1 MRAEI
6 TQSARW
12 PHCAR
17 QNPGPGFYNPKM
29 IPTTPV
35 HQPRSISRALR
46 GTGMALAAALALG
59 GLTLSPGNA
68 SLASAAEPENSSL
81 VGQEFVF
88 TSPSGSNWTVPAGV
102 SVVVVGL
109 RGGTGGGTWGAN
121 GGRGADFAVRVP
133 VKTGDVLTVYAGQHA
148 TGKNDKRDGGKG
160 FINGG
165 TGGKGSLSGS
175 HGGGGGGAGA
185 VKLNGELIAVAAG
198 GGGGGGYSGKPNI
211 GIKDLTTAFEAA
223 GGYKGLNKPEGSF
236 THISGGEGAAL
247 YRGGVSGA
255 TAGQGSTPGAIGE
268 NGKDQPSFAGYRKS
282 GTGGGNA
289 GYFTGGGGGGGGG
302 GGWPASGT
310 GGGGGRK
317 FQHYA
322 GGSGGGA
329 GMNWVKSG
337 VPGLQIDSDAQRPED
352 MHDYFGPL
360 AAPGTAKIFVPV
372 TTTIKASA
380 PIKVQ
385 LGQDLPLRVRTADTR
400 VPNAPLRGSILITE
414 GDWQMGKDTYRLFKT
429 TSGDQTISVPTGTA
443 PKTQLNVGTHTLTVS
458 YWQSQ
463 YDTSRDYQPTAQ
475 TTVTFEVVAPEPDPD
490 PVTPGDASAGGEG
503 TSSGDGT
510 SSGEQTADSQ
520 ASSDSGGD
528 GSGQESDA
536 QGTGDAESGSQDAD
550 PAPEPPTP
558 TAVSTTTE
566 LTLDNA
572 PTHYG
577 DLAWL
582 TTKVTPSGASLSM
595 IGAAVTLEVD
605 GIDHLTMPLLPPL
618 EEGIFTSF
626 LPATLPVGTHLVRA
640 KYLGTTGDG
649 VGDGGSLPS
658 ASETLQIVIER
669 APTATAI
676 TSAPSTVSAFEPFDV
691 EATVT
696 KTGIGTGF
704 DGSAVLLANGSP
716 LMYVDLDADTAR
728 FEGVVAP
735 PGTTELTVAYLGDA
749 AGNFALSTS
758 PVSAITL
765 TDVATQTTLEQS
777 THVARADQAVT
788 FTATVTNVSPSHT
801 EDPRGELEV
810 LFDGEVV
817 LTIPTGLDDD
827 PESGDGEARFEIEGS
842 GFTLGTHDVQARF
855 VPAQGFAESQSPEG
869 ENSLQVLG
877 IETVLTPEHTQLSG
891 TPGHPVTVRVNATVA
906 DDAPAPASRA
916 ASPAAAGDPVDGYV
930 QAFVGDTPLG
940 DPFEVEHGQ
949 ADIALSGLGVGTHE
963 VELRFTAFE
972 AFTLR
977 SAATVQVRVTADAS
991 TGTGLSN
998 TGGVNP
1004 APLLLGAAA
1013 LLALGAGALILRRKP
1028 TKTN

>member
-1 MRAEI
+1 
-6 TQSARW
+6 
-12 PHCAR
+12 
-17 QNPGPGFYNPKM
+17 
-29 IPTTPV
+29 
-35 HQPRSISRALR
+35 
-46 GTGMALAAALALG
+46 MALAAALALG

-372 TTTIKASA
+372 TTTIKANA

-463 YDTSRDYQPTAQ
+463 YDTSRDYQPTASA
-475 TTVTFEVVAPEPDPD
+475 TVTFEVTAPEPTPD
-490 PVTPGDASAGGEG
+490 PATPGDATADD
-503 TSSGDGT
+503 DGT
-510 SSGEQTADSQ
+510 PE
-520 ASSDSGGD
+520 
-528 GSGQESDA
+528 
-536 QGTGDAESGSQDAD
+536 AD
-550 PAPEPPTP
+550 PTPVPPTP
-558 TAVSTTTE
+558 DPVSTTTTIA
-566 LTLDNA
+566 LAST

-577 DLAWL
+577 DIAVL
-582 TTKVTPSGASLSM
+582 TSKVTPSGASLSM
-595 IGAAVTLEVD
+595 
-605 GIDHLTMPLLPPL
+605 
-618 EEGIFTSF
+618 FTSMVAF
-626 LPATLPVGTHLVRA
+626 EIDGAEQAAIVIIPNITEGYFFFSLPTQLPVGTHLVRA
-640 KYLGTTGDG
+640 KYPGTSGEG
-649 VGDGGSLPS
+649 ASDGGSLPS
-658 ASETLQIVIER
+658 ASNTLEIVIER
-669 APTATAI
+669 APTTTAI
-676 TSAPSTVSAFEPFDV
+676 TSAPSEVTAFEPFDV
-691 EATVT
+691 EATVNQ
-696 KTGIGTGF
+696 TGIGSGF
-704 DGSAVLLANGSP
+704 DGSAVLLADGTP
-716 LMYVDLDADTAR
+716 LMYVDLVAVAGASAGAGTAT

-735 PGTTELTVAYLGDA
+735 PGTTELTVAYLGDS

-758 PVSAITL
+758 PARAITV

-777 THVARADQAVT
+777 RSVTRADQSVT
-788 FTATVTNVSPSHT
+788 FTATVTNMDPAHA
-801 EDPRGELEV
+801 EDPRGELEI

-817 LTIPTGLDDD
+817 LSTPTGLDDD
-827 PESGDGEARFEIEGS
+827 PEFGDGEARFEIEGS
-842 GFTLGTHDVQARF
+842 GFTLGQHEVQARF
-855 VPAQGFAESQSPEG
+855 VPAPGFAGSQSTEG
-869 ENSLQVLG
+869 ETTLQVLG
-877 IETVLTPEHTQLSG
+877 IDTVLTPAHTQLSG
-891 TPGHPVTVRVNATVA
+891 TPSRPATVRVSATIA
-906 DDAPAPASRA
+906 EDALELATRTAAPAAE
-916 ASPAAAGDPVDGYV
+916 GDPVDGYV
-930 QAFVGDTPLG
+930 QAFVGDEPLG
-940 DPFEVEHGQ
+940 EPFGVENGQ
-949 ADIALSGLGVGTHE
+949 ADIVLAGLGVGAHE
-963 VELRFTAFE
+963 VELRFVAFE
-972 AFTLR
+972 PFTLR
-977 SAATVQVRVTADAS
+977 SAATVHVVVTADA
-991 TGTGLSN
+991 TTNPGTGLSR
-998 TGGVNP
+998 TGGDDP
-1004 APLLLGAAA
+1004 APLMLGAAA
-1013 LLALGAGALILRRKP
+1013 LLVLGASVIALRRKA
-1028 TKTN
+1028 TQAR